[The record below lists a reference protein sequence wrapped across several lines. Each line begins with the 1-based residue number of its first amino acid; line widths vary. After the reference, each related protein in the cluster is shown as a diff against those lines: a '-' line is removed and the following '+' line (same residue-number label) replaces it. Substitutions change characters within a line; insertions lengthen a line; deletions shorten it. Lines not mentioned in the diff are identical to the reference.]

1 MTLTSN
7 VINANNVSNVIANE
21 PVNLQDPENGATM
34 QAAENTGEGSTGQ
47 EPNISDNAKS
57 NPDAQEQIIAQ
68 QQTTIE
74 TLLQRTQ
81 QLTEQLN
88 AVVKAS
94 GVQFSD
100 NGAQAASQQP
110 QKQQGADDDDY
121 VTLKDL
127 GKEFGKRNYQGR

>member
-1 MTLTSN
+1 MTEENENL
-7 VINANNVSNVIANE
+7 NASANE
-21 PVNLQDPENGATM
+21 DTM
-34 QAAENTGEGSTGQ
+34 QTAENTGEGNTGQ

-110 QKQQGADDDDY
+110 KKQQSADDDNY

>member
-1 MTLTSN
+1 MTEENENL
-7 VINANNVSNVIANE
+7 NASANE
-21 PVNLQDPENGATM
+21 DTM
-34 QAAENTGEGSTGQ
+34 QAAEIIGEGNTGQ
-47 EPNISDNAKS
+47 EPNTSDNAKS
-57 NPDAQEQIIAQ
+57 NPNAQEQIIAQ

-88 AVVKAS
+88 AIVKAS

-100 NGAQAASQQP
+100 NGAQAAAQQP
-110 QKQQGADDDDY
+110 QKQQSADDDY

-127 GKEFGKRNYQGR
+127 GKEFGKRNY

>member
-1 MTLTSN
+1 MTEENENL
-7 VINANNVSNVIANE
+7 NASANE
-21 PVNLQDPENGATM
+21 DTM

-47 EPNISDNAKS
+47 EPNTSDNAKS
-57 NPDAQEQIIAQ
+57 NPNAQEQIIAQ

-88 AVVKAS
+88 AIVKAS

-100 NGAQAASQQP
+100 NGAQAAAQQP
-110 QKQQGADDDDY
+110 QKQQSADDENY

-127 GKEFGKRNYQGR
+127 GKEFGNRNYQGR

>member
-1 MTLTSN
+1 MELMN
-7 VINANNVSNVIANE
+7 NANNANNANNVSANE

-47 EPNISDNAKS
+47 EPNTSDNAKS
-57 NPDAQEQIIAQ
+57 NPNAQEQIIAQ

-100 NGAQAASQQP
+100 NGAHSASQQP
-110 QKQQGADDDDY
+110 QTQQSEDENY

-127 GKEFGKRNYQGR
+127 GKEFGKRTY